1 MNLRLRRPLAVTTAL
16 VLGVGGL
23 AACSGGD
30 DGGSGDDGGPVT
42 LTVWHNS
49 TTGPGKAYWD
59 EATAAF
65 TKENPDVTFKIQSIQ
80 NEDMDGK
87 LQTAVNSGDMPDVFM
102 ARGGQKLADIVAAG
116 KVKDLTGSISDDAK
130 SSMGAALS
138 AFVVDGKNYAMP
150 LAVLPGGMF
159 YSQDLFDEAGI
170 SETPKSITELEAA
183 DDKLKGAGIEPIAL
197 GAKAAWPAAHWFY
210 FYALRECSQETIENL
225 SSNPDFSDECWQRAG
240 QDLEDFAATEPF
252 HKGFLTTDPQEGA
265 GSSAGLIAN
274 HKAAMELM
282 GGWNVGVIAS
292 LTPDEKP
299 LPDLGWFPFPEVEGG
314 EGDPT
319 AMMGGVDGFSCSQ
332 DSPSACEDFLNFLA
346 TQEQQEKYAEAY
358 QTIPAN
364 QQAQGAVADPALEP
378 IMEAYNNAAY
388 VSTWLDTVLGQN
400 VGNAL
405 NTAVVEMLAGK
416 GDAASIVATMES
428 AAGRG

>member
-1 MNLRLRRPLAVTTAL
+1 MKVRVRRSLAVTAAL
-16 VLGVGGL
+16 VMGMGALT
-23 AACSGGD
+23 AC
-30 DGGSGDDGGPVT
+30 GGSEEGGTGEDGGPVT

-49 TTGPGKAYWD
+49 TTGPGKQYWD
-59 EATAAF
+59 DATAAF
-65 TKENPDVTFKIQSIQ
+65 SEEHPDVDFEIQSIQ

-102 ARGGQKLADIVAAG
+102 ARGGQKLADIVASG
-116 KVKDLTGSISDDAK
+116 HVKDLTESLSDEAK
-130 SSMGAALS
+130 DSMGAALS
-138 AFVVDGKNYAMP
+138 AFTVDGKNYAMP

-159 YSQDLFDEAGI
+159 YSQDLYEEAGV
-170 SETPKSITELEAA
+170 SETPTTISELEQV
-183 DDKLKGAGIEPIAL
+183 DGQLKDAGIEPIAL

-210 FYALRECSQETIENL
+210 FFALRECSQETIEGL
-225 SSNPDFSDECWQRAG
+225 STSADFSDECWLRAG

-252 HKGFLTTDPQEGA
+252 HEGFLTTDPQEGA

-292 LTPDEKP
+292 LTPDEQP
-299 LPDLGWFPFPEVEGG
+299 LADLGWFPFPEVEGG

-346 TQEQQEKYAEAY
+346 TQEQQEEYAVAY

-364 QQAQGAVADPALEP
+364 QDAQAVVEDPALQP

-388 VSTWLDTVLGQN
+388 VSTWMDTVLGQN

-405 NTAVVEMLAGK
+405 NTAVVEMLAGQ
-416 GDAASIVATMES
+416 GDAASLVSTMET
-428 AAGRG
+428 AAARG

>member
-1 MNLRLRRPLAVTTAL
+1 MKMRVRRPLAVTAAL
-16 VLGVGGL
+16 VMGVGGL
-23 AACSGGD
+23 AACAGGD
-30 DGGSGDDGGPVT
+30 DGGSNDEGGPVT

-49 TTGPGKAYWD
+49 TTGPGKQYWED
-59 EATAAF
+59 ATAAF
-65 TKENPDVTFKIQSIQ
+65 TEDHPDVDFEIQSIQ

-87 LQTAVNSGDMPDVFM
+87 LQTAANSGDMPDVFM
-102 ARGGQKLADIVAAG
+102 ARGGQKLADIVASG
-116 KVKDLTGSISDDAK
+116 NVKDLTGSLSDEAK
-130 SSMGAALS
+130 ESMGAALS

-150 LAVLPGGMF
+150 TAVLPGGMF
-159 YSQDLFDEAGI
+159 YSQDLFDEAGVA
-170 SETPKSITELEAA
+170 STPTTITELEAA
-183 DDKLKGAGIEPIAL
+183 NDQLKDAGIEPIAL

-210 FYALRECSQETIENL
+210 FFALRECSQETIENL
-225 SSNPDFSDECWQRAG
+225 STSPDFSDECWLRAG

-252 HKGFLTTDPQEGA
+252 HEGFLTTDPQEGA

-282 GGWNVGVIAS
+282 GGWDVGVIAS

-319 AMMGGVDGFSCSQ
+319 AMMGGVDGFACSN
-332 DSPSACEDFLNFLA
+332 DSPSACEEFLNFIA
-346 TQEQQEKYAEAY
+346 TKDQQEKYAEAY
-358 QTIPAN
+358 QTIPAST
-364 QQAQGAVADPALEP
+364 QAQGAVADPALEP

-388 VSTWLDTVLGQN
+388 VSTWMDTVLGQN

-405 NTAVVEMLAGK
+405 NTAVVELLAGN
-416 GDAASIVATMES
+416 GDAESIVSTMET
-428 AAGRG
+428 AAARG

>member
-1 MNLRLRRPLAVTTAL
+1 MRSRRSLAVTAAL
-16 VLGVGGL
+16 VMGLGTL
-23 AACSGGD
+23 TAC
-30 DGGSGDDGGPVT
+30 GSGDEGGSAEEGGPVT

-49 TTGPGKAYWD
+49 TTGPGKQYWED
-59 EATAAF
+59 ATAAY
-65 TKENPDVTFKIQSIQ
+65 TEEHPDVDFEIQSIQ

-102 ARGGQKLADIVAAG
+102 ARGGQKLADIVASG
-116 KVKDLTGSISDDAK
+116 NVKDLTGTLSDEAK
-130 SSMGAALS
+130 DTMGAALS
-138 AFVVDGKNYAMP
+138 AFTVDGKNYAMP

-159 YSQDLFDEAGI
+159 YSQDLYDEAGV
-170 SETPKSITELEAA
+170 SGTPTTIDELEQVDAQ
-183 DDKLKGAGIEPIAL
+183 LKDAGIEPIAL

-210 FYALRECSQETIENL
+210 FFALRECSQETIESL
-225 SSNPDFSDECWQRAG
+225 STSADFSDECWLRAG

-252 HKGFLTTDPQEGA
+252 HEGFLTTDPQEGA

-274 HKAAMELM
+274 HEAAMELM

-292 LTPDEKP
+292 LTPDQQP
-299 LPDLGWFPFPEVEGG
+299 LDDLGWFPFPEVEGG

-332 DSPSACEDFLNFLA
+332 DSPSACEDFLNFIA
-346 TQEQQEKYAEAY
+346 TKDQQEQYAEAY

-364 QQAQGAVADPALEP
+364 QDAQEVVEDPALQP
-378 IMEAYNNAAY
+378 IMEAYNDAAY
-388 VSTWLDTVLGQN
+388 VSTWMDTVLGQN

-405 NTAVVEMLAGK
+405 NTAVVELLAGQ
-416 GDAASIVATMES
+416 GDAAGIVSTMET
-428 AAGRG
+428 AASRG

>member
-1 MNLRLRRPLAVTTAL
+1 MKLRLRRPLAVTTAL

-30 DGGSGDDGGPVT
+30 DGGSGEDGGPVT

-49 TTGPGKAYWD
+49 TTGPGKAYWED
-59 EATAAF
+59 ATAAF
-65 TKENPDVTFKIQSIQ
+65 TEENPDVTFKIQSIQ

-138 AFVVDGKNYAMP
+138 AFAVDGKNYAMP

-170 SETPKSITELEAA
+170 AETPTSITELEAA

-210 FYALRECSQETIENL
+210 FYALRECSQETIESL
-225 SSNPDFSDECWQRAG
+225 SSNPDFSDECWLRAG
-240 QDLEDFAATEPF
+240 QDLEDFAATDPF

-265 GSSAGLIAN
+265 ASSAGLVAN

-299 LPDLGWFPFPEVEGG
+299 LPDLGWFPFPAVEGG

-319 AMMGGVDGFSCSQ
+319 AMMGGVDGFSCSE

-346 TQEQQEKYAEAY
+346 TQDQQEKYAEAY

-364 QQAQGAVADPALEP
+364 QEAQGAVADPALEP

-405 NTAVVEMLAGK
+405 NTAVVELLAGK

>member
-1 MNLRLRRPLAVTTAL
+1 MKVRVRRSLAVTAAL
-16 VLGVGGL
+16 VMGLGAL
-23 AACSGGD
+23 TAC
-30 DGGSGDDGGPVT
+30 GGSEEGGAAEEGGPVT

-49 TTGPGKAYWD
+49 TTGPGKQYWD
-59 EATAAF
+59 DATAAF
-65 TKENPDVTFKIQSIQ
+65 SEEHPDVDFEIQSIQ

-102 ARGGQKLADIVAAG
+102 ARGGQKLADIVASG
-116 KVKDLTGSISDDAK
+116 HVKDLTESLSDEAK
-130 SSMGAALS
+130 DSMGAALS
-138 AFVVDGKNYAMP
+138 AFTVDGKNYAMP

-159 YSQDLFDEAGI
+159 YSQDLYEEAGV
-170 SETPKSITELEAA
+170 SETPTTISELEQV
-183 DDKLKGAGIEPIAL
+183 DGQLKDAGIEPIAL

-210 FYALRECSQETIENL
+210 FFALRECSQETIEGL
-225 SSNPDFSDECWQRAG
+225 STSADFSDECWLRAG

-252 HKGFLTTDPQEGA
+252 HEGFLTTDPQEGA

-292 LTPDEKP
+292 LTPDEQP
-299 LPDLGWFPFPEVEGG
+299 LADLGWFPFPAVEGG

-346 TQEQQEKYAEAY
+346 TQEQQEEYAVAY

-364 QQAQGAVADPALEP
+364 QDAQAVVEDPALQP

-388 VSTWLDTVLGQN
+388 VSTWMDTVLGQN

-405 NTAVVEMLAGK
+405 NTAVVEMLAGQ
-416 GDAASIVATMES
+416 GDAASLVSTMET
-428 AAGRG
+428 AAARG